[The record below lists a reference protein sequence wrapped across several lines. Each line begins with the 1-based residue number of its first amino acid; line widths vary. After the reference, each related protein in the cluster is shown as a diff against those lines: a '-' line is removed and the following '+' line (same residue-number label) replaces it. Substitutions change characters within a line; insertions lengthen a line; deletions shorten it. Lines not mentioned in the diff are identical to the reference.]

1 MRWVVVLVVALA
13 ALGMWHMMFRAPAP
27 FSNWADPTSEAAQ
40 QAYAIEFSRSTLE
53 PHILSGTKTCDG
65 RYTYASQGNFVRDD
79 GQRQVVFIQYGGMV
93 NCSDANGK
101 FVEVLPRDAY
111 TWTVT
116 K

>member
-1 MRWVVVLVVALA
+1 MQWIVILVVALA
-13 ALGMWHMMFRAPAP
+13 ALVWYTKSSAPAP

-40 QAYAIEFSRSTLE
+40 QAYAMEFSGSTLE
-53 PHILSGTKTCDG
+53 PHMLSGTKTCDG

-79 GQRQVVFIQYGGMV
+79 GQRQVLFMQYGGMV

-101 FVEVLPRDAY
+101 FVEVLPRGAY